1 MLFRP
6 SAKVPAANPEVEIAN
21 KIRKAKN
28 MQAFCSIFG
37 YSHEEHQVTTED
49 GYILTLHRLLP
60 KGASG
65 PESLKGRPVV
75 YLQHGLL
82 TNSELFMSVTAPEK
96 CLPLVLLESGYDIWL
111 GNNRG
116 NKYSRGHTSKSCEAS
131 DFWDYCIDD
140 FVQYDIPNSIS
151 FIIKQTGSSKISYI
165 GFSQGSA
172 QGFGALSVNSTLS
185 QSLNMFIALAPI
197 MRPAGYPSP
206 RLDSIVKKNPNI
218 VYQIFGRKAM
228 CTWIAFLQA
237 NLPTFLVTEIVDRAL
252 KPLLGYD
259 NHNFSP
265 LQKIASYSHIYCS
278 CSVKTIVHWGQ
289 IMGNTVF
296 SKFQDDPSAPVI
308 RYPTEKITIPITLIH
323 GDRDCLFEKSVVLE
337 HLPADVTCHVLE
349 NYEHLDVLW
358 GANVHVD
365 VIPRVLDILNSRRT
379 E

>member
-1 MLFRP
+1 MAFRIGFLNHTGYVLPYLLSTSVLAFVSFYVMLFRP

-111 GNNRG
+111 GNNR
-116 NKYSRGHTSKSCEAS
+116 YVSMHTTLPTSAINSCSGGTNIREGTQAS
-131 DFWDYCIDD
+131 PAKRPISGYRYFFRHIRKTRADISSNQDYCIDD

-206 RLDSIVKKNPNI
+206 RLDSIVKKKLVSHFTNWI
-218 VYQIFGRKAM
+218 YSDVRTLLVQIS
-228 CTWIAFLQA
+228 CTRFLA
-237 NLPTFLVTEIVDRAL
+237 EKPCVLGLLSCKPIYRHFL
-252 KPLLGYD
+252 
-259 NHNFSP
+259 
-265 LQKIASYSHIYCS
+265 LQRS
-278 CSVKTIVHWGQ
+278 
-289 IMGNTVF
+289 
-296 SKFQDDPSAPVI
+296 
-308 RYPTEKITIPITLIH
+308 LI
-323 GDRDCLFEKSVVLE
+323 G
-337 HLPADVTCHVLE
+337 P
-349 NYEHLDVLW
+349 
-358 GANVHVD
+358 
-365 VIPRVLDILNSRRT
+365 
-379 E
+379 